1 MGHTDVAT
9 GRDAFSLC
17 TFFESL
23 LALDSNFWA
32 VFVNFVAFGP
42 FFENKIA
49 FSRQIHL
56 SERLFYFQNLHAMR
70 EEPIFYLKSFS
81 AC

>member
-1 MGHTDVAT
+1 M
-9 GRDAFSLC
+9 SLI
-17 TFFESL
+17 L
-23 LALDSNFWA
+23 A

-42 FFENKIA
+42 FSENKIA

-70 EEPIFYLKSFS
+70 EEPSIRLAYGPKAKSNNL
-81 AC
+81 